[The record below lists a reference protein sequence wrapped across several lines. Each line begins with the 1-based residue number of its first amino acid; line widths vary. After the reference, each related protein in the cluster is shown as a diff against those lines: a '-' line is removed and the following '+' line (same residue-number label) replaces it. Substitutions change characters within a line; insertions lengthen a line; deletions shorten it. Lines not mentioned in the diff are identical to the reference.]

1 MKLLLRTL
9 LLMTLLP
16 LEFALADD
24 EATSNVITY
33 PSRCGIP
40 EHTKE
45 ENLAVVKT
53 PSNFIIVITTVNEE
67 PLLTK
72 SMKGG
77 VTCL

>member
-40 EHTKE
+40 ERTKE
-45 ENLAVVKT
+45 ENQDLK
-53 PSNFIIVITTVNEE
+53 FLDLLGFTTLFSATARL
-67 PLLTK
+67 PR
-72 SMKGG
+72 
-77 VTCL
+77 